1 MTRLV
6 RKDGAGRLAE
16 SADEGQKQ
24 FMSNFN
30 NSNHNLTV
38 ESKLENDLD
47 ELTKLTLGL
56 SPDGIILLHLDSLI
70 VQMVN
75 EAVLNIL
82 DREIDSLIG
91 FPFPFPLIGD
101 EPHEMCISRNGHDP
115 LYVSIRKRS
124 FCWKNIEYLIL
135 SMRDVTARV
144 RLREQ
149 LRSDSLLDDLTGLHN
164 RRGFISLGEQAIR
177 LAQRDKQGLLM
188 IFIDLDGMKAINDDF
203 GHQNGDAALE
213 DVAKLLR
220 KTFRK
225 ADIVARLGGDEFAV
239 IAQGR
244 SQNDEAHILRRLLEN
259 LNANNEIS
267 ERPFQLSISIGFSH
281 YTADLDCSLDDL
293 IERADAAMYEEKKSR
308 RNSRRH
314 TPTSNPNL

>member
-56 SPDGIILLHLDSLI
+56 SPDGIILLRLDSLI

-101 EPHEMCISRNGHDP
+101 EPHEMCISHNGHDP

-124 FCWKNIEYLIL
+124 FCWKNI
-135 SMRDVTARV
+135 
-144 RLREQ
+144 
-149 LRSDSLLDDLTGLHN
+149 
-164 RRGFISLGEQAIR
+164 
-177 LAQRDKQGLLM
+177 
-188 IFIDLDGMKAINDDF
+188 
-203 GHQNGDAALE
+203 
-213 DVAKLLR
+213 
-220 KTFRK
+220 
-225 ADIVARLGGDEFAV
+225 
-239 IAQGR
+239 
-244 SQNDEAHILRRLLEN
+244 
-259 LNANNEIS
+259 
-267 ERPFQLSISIGFSH
+267 
-281 YTADLDCSLDDL
+281 
-293 IERADAAMYEEKKSR
+293 
-308 RNSRRH
+308 
-314 TPTSNPNL
+314 